1 MKPRMQNEP
10 KDMPSQSLGCKAR
23 NRTATSLIP
32 RHCALRCQGARKD
45 KDCVPTGPLYARRQD
60 RLLARIQEIAGP
72 RRPTAQARRGSI
84 GATKVN
90 PVNKSVSYRVN
101 WVARL
106 GRSTAATGR
115 M

>member
-1 MKPRMQNEP
+1 MQNEP
-10 KDMPSQSLGCKAR
+10 KDMPTQSPGCKAR
-23 NRTATSLIP
+23 NRTAASLIP

-45 KDCVPTGPLYARRQD
+45 CAPTGPLYARRQD
-60 RLLARIQEIAGP
+60 RLLARIQEIAGL
-72 RRPTAQARRGSI
+72 RRPTAQARRESI

-115 M
+115 